1 MCLLL
6 IFFSADLCAQE
17 ASRTVQVMGTPE
29 TINEARLVTRK
40 AGWTRTSDHLYWTSD
55 GGMNWSNVTPALRPH
70 EVISAVFFLDAA
82 RGWVLLSHAG
92 DAGEEF
98 ELPTTKPQGRVGQ

>member
-1 MCLLL
+1 
-6 IFFSADLCAQE
+6 
-17 ASRTVQVMGTPE
+17 
-29 TINEARLVTRK
+29 
-40 AGWTRTSDHLYWTSD
+40 
-55 GGMNWSNVTPALRPH
+55 MNWSNVTPALRPH

-98 ELPTTKPQGRVGQ
+98 ELATTKTAGASWSITQLHVPDPDPDTGLSAEA

>member
-1 MCLLL
+1 MTKQCIARLDGLRAGRILPVCLLL

-40 AGWTRTSDHLYWTSD
+40 AGWTRTSDD
-55 GGMNWSNVTPALRPH
+55 
-70 EVISAVFFLDAA
+70 FFTGLATVA
-82 RGWVLLSHAG
+82 
-92 DAGEEF
+92 
-98 ELPTTKPQGRVGQ
+98 